1 LARFL
6 GLSEDVKYINSL
18 WILPVSEI
26 HCSGYDN
33 LNKIKFEE
41 SDNKSKLPPYFLM
54 EEDFLKTFKIR
65 KSILKIRRG
74 LLTLTSIVGNTIYT
88 LIMYGIWKKIIGIER
103 FTRTSNNNLSWWLN
117 NALEHIR
124 SLHSCIFYAA
134 DVPEQSLKTW
144 TSKNALH
151 LRNRM
156 FSVESNKDE
165 TLIIWREHTK
175 YNINIYD
182 ILTNLEFTIKKNGSI
197 STHRTKENVDKFMD
211 KIQEVNWN

>member
-1 LARFL
+1 
-6 GLSEDVKYINSL
+6 
-18 WILPVSEI
+18 
-26 HCSGYDN
+26 
-33 LNKIKFEE
+33 
-41 SDNKSKLPPYFLM
+41 M

-117 NALEHIR
+117 NALEYIR

-151 LRNRM
+151 LKNRM

-165 TLIIWREHTK
+165 TLIIWREYAK
-175 YNINIYD
+175 NNINIYV
-182 ILTNLEFTIKKNGSI
+182 IF
-197 STHRTKENVDKFMD
+197 
-211 KIQEVNWN
+211 